1 MSKVFFS
8 EELTREGLNPYEVV
22 LLASKEARRLNKTR
36 LNAGVPE
43 GQEKVTSVALQRLAE
58 RKIQGQYR
66 AKNAGDE
73 SDATG

>member
-1 MSKVFFS
+1 MPKVFFS
-8 EELTREGLNPYEVV
+8 EELTKEGINPYEVV

-43 GQEKVTSVALQRLAE
+43 GQEKVTSVAMQRLLE
-58 RKIQGQYR
+58 KKIQGQYQ
-66 AKNAGDE
+66 AKNAGEE